1 MIIHFMKNKV
11 LILLAFTIL
20 LLVSENAI
28 AQSHPRLVLTKKG
41 VAEIKANLGKA
52 PLFDSS
58 LREVKKEVDAEIALG
73 IEVPIPKD
81 FSGGYTH
88 ERHKK
93 NFLIMQ
99 KAGFLYQIL
108 GDKKYAVYV
117 KEMLMAYAKLYPTLP
132 LHPQE
137 RSYARGKLFWQALND
152 ANWLVYTS
160 QAYDCVYD
168 FIGAAD
174 RAILE
179 KELFRPFA
187 DFISIGSPQFFNR
200 VHNHSTWGNVAVG
213 MIALVMDDA
222 ELLDR
227 ALNGLK
233 EDGLPAGMK
242 DNDGGLIKQEGQKT
256 GFLANVDEP
265 FSPDGYYNEGPYY
278 QRYAMYPFLVFAE
291 ALQNTK
297 PDLKIFEYKK
307 GILIKSVYA
316 LLNLT
321 NSEGEFFP
329 LNDGQKGMSYYSREL
344 VSSVD
349 IAYLYGGK
357 DASLLSIAE
366 KQGRVQ
372 LDNAGMAVALAVKKK
387 LAKPFIKKS
396 IDLSDGQ
403 DGNQGGVAV
412 IRNKSKDDELTLV
425 MKYTSQGSSHGHF
438 DKLSFSYYNN
448 DSEILQDYGLA
459 RFVNIEQKGGGN
471 YLKENETWAKQ
482 TIAHN
487 TIIQNETSHFKGDF
501 EIGDKFSSKRYF
513 FDSSNPKIQI
523 ISAIEDNAYPNTK
536 MHRTM
541 ALLEIDGY
549 EKPLLL
555 DIFQVKSNTPNQ
567 YDLPFYYLGQMMTAS
582 FKYETPKT
590 LESLGKSFGYQHLWR
605 EGFGKAGAEN
615 IKFSWL
621 DHGSF
626 YTLTSVTQQDDELL
640 LVRLGANDP
649 NFNLRRN
656 AGLIIRKK
664 NIQQASYINVIETH
678 GSYSTVTEA
687 AINASSSIITVE
699 KVYEDENYIGVS
711 IKNKN
716 GTSFL
721 FVFATANNS
730 VSEKHTL
737 EIKGTT
743 YSWVGTYFSKVI
755 K

>member
-1 MIIHFMKNKV
+1 MKNKV

-41 VAEIKANLGKA
+41 VPEIKANLGKA

-58 LREVKKEVDAEIALG
+58 LLEVKKEVDAEIALG

-93 NFLIMQ
+93 NFLIVQ

-265 FSPDGYYNEGPYY
+265 FSLDGYYNEGPYY

-487 TIIQNETSHFKGDF
+487 TIIQNETSNFKGDF

-590 LESLGKSFGYQHLWR
+590 LESLGRSFGYQHLWK
-605 EGFGKAGAEN
+605 EGFGKAGDEN

-640 LVRLGANDP
+640 LVSLGANDP
-649 NFNLRRN
+649 NFNLRRD

-664 NIQQASYINVIETH
+664 NVQQTSYINVIETH

-730 VSEKHTL
+730 VSKKHTL